1 MPSTFIESTNISF
14 SSLNTLK
21 NTLETTSAT
30 TANTSLN
37 ALRNWFR
44 DRVGNTGNFTHTGA
58 NNTDINISQFS
69 ERFIYG
75 FYAGGF
81 SESIDNRYYD
91 NNDGGVTFWWAW
103 GDNNA
108 NQFAFYLAGR
118 GWVTP
123 NANGGTNT
131 GTAFHSLSGAF
142 NASNTS
148 TNYQCYVQHRGA
160 TSRVGFTI
168 RIGYGGGGTFLI
180 RNNGAATD
188 IRTTAKFFPVDKNF

>member
-1 MPSTFIESTNISF
+1 MPSTFIESTNISV

-21 NTLETTSAT
+21 NTLETTGAT
-30 TANTSLN
+30 APNTSLN

-58 NNTDINISQFS
+58 TNTTVGLSAFS

-75 FYAGGF
+75 FYAHGW
-81 SESIDNRYYD
+81 SESVDNTYYD

-108 NQFAFYLAGR
+108 NQFAFYLNGR

-123 NANGGTNT
+123 NQNGGVNT
-131 GTAFHSLSGAF
+131 GTAFHSLSGA
-142 NASNTS
+142 TK
-148 TNYQCYVQHRGA
+148 TTRTTDYQCYVQHRGA
-160 TSRVGFTI
+160 TSRVGFII
-168 RIGYGGGGTFLI
+168 RIGYGTGATSLI
-180 RNNGAATD
+180 RNNGTTTD